1 MSYATPQAPVAPAPA
16 TQKSTKGLKTFG
28 VALILIIGT
37 TIAAFADVILNNHLT
52 YITGA
57 AFVILC
63 AICALTVCQR
73 DLWTAV
79 ITAPIAFLIA
89 LIASGQIEI
98 FQNQG
103 DLLLKQSSLVATGLA
118 FNAPY
123 IFGGTILALVIV
135 LVRRK

>member
-1 MSYATPQAPVAPAPA
+1 MSYVTPQAPAAPTQVA
-16 TQKSTKGLKTFG
+16 QKSTKGLTTFG
-28 VALILIIGT
+28 VVLILVIGT
-37 TIAAFADVILNNHLT
+37 TIAAFIDVYLNNHLT

-57 AFVILC
+57 VFVVLC
-63 AICALTVCQR
+63 AVCALAVCQR

-79 ITAPIAFLIA
+79 ITAPIAFSIA
-89 LIASGQIEI
+89 LVTSGQIEI

-103 DLLLKQSSLVATGLA
+103 DIFLKQGSLVATGLA

-123 IFGGTILALVIV
+123 IFGGTILALVII